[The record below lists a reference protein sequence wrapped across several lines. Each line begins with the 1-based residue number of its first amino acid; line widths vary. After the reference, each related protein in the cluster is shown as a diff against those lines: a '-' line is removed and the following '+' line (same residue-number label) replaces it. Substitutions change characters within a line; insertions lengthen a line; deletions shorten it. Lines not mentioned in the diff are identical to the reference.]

1 MTISTT
7 IVKNSYAGNGATTVF
22 NYNFKILSS
31 SDLKVIIR
39 STNGTETTKTLNTHY
54 TITGVGSAVGG
65 SVTFTAGN
73 IPVSG
78 QTIVLIRDTAQ
89 TQSIDYVANDPFPAE
104 THEEGLDKGII
115 LTQELQEEIDRCLKL
130 SKTNTMNSTEFYIGP
145 ADRAG
150 KILGFDGN
158 GELVVSQ
165 ELGTYKGNWS
175 TATTYSA
182 RDIVKDT
189 VNGNIYFCNTGHSSV
204 GVAPI
209 STNADAGKWNL
220 LVDVSQATTAA
231 TASATSA
238 AAALASQNAA
248 SSSASAASS
257 SASAASSSASS
268 ASSSAS
274 AASSSAANAA
284 SSFDDFDDRYLGSK
298 SSAPSLD
305 NDGNALING
314 ALYWNSVSAQM
325 FVRDSGAWIAI
336 KPTTVEQGNITT
348 VAGISGNITTVAGIL
363 ANVTSVAGNSSNI
376 NSVATN
382 IANVNS
388 VATNIANINAV
399 NSNSANINAVNSNST
414 NINAVAG
421 ISGNVTTV
429 ANNIAKV
436 NEVYTEILKVV
447 EVANDLQEATSEIEV
462 VANNIAN
469 VNSVGNNIANVNA
482 VNSNSANINAVVS
495 NAANIN
501 SVASNS
507 TNINLVSGSIAN
519 VNIAG
524 ANINSVNDF
533 VARYRVSGTQ
543 PTTSLD
549 IGDLWFDSTLQKL
562 LIYTSAGWQTASDY
576 VSALI
581 NVYRYTATSGQTV
594 FSGVA
599 ANGNTLSFT
608 AQANCFVFLNGI
620 RIVLGQDYTLTGGNT
635 VTLTE
640 PANAGD
646 LLYIE
651 VIAKISITE
660 EAILQGYVTTAGNS
674 ATTATT
680 QAGISTAQAT
690 IATTQAGI
698 STAQATTST
707 TQAGIATT
715 QAGIATTQATN
726 SAASASASA
735 TSASNSASS
744 ASAAAASASAAA
756 AAAGGGSVSISNAD
770 TTSGKLNTKI
780 VVSGSLTKT
789 ILNSG
794 AAETLQ
800 LGVDVIFN
808 ETYFTA
814 TAGQTTFNTAYTPNY
829 IQCFVNGIKLIKT
842 QDFTATNGTSVI
854 LNDACVAGDVV
865 EFVKFK

>member
-7 IVKNSYAGNGATTVF
+7 IVKNSYAGNGVTTVF

-73 IPVSG
+73 IPVSE

-165 ELGTYKGNWS
+165 ELGAYKGNWS

-209 STNADAGKWNL
+209 STNADAGKWDL
-220 LVDVSQATTAA
+220 LIDVSQATTAA
-231 TASATSA
+231 TASSVSASNAATSA
-238 AAALASQNAA
+238 ANALSYRNAA
-248 SSSASAASS
+248 QAAQ
-257 SASAASSSASS
+257 AAAE
-268 ASSSAS
+268 
-274 AASSSAANAA
+274 NIY
-284 SSFDDFDDRYLGSK
+284 DLFDDRFLGAK
-298 SSAPSLD
+298 ATDPSLD
-305 NDGNALING
+305 NDGNALQDG
-314 ALYWNSVSAQM
+314 VFYWDTTNNILKVY
-325 FVRDSGAWIAI
+325 DLGNTAWRRTT
-336 KPTTVEQGNITT
+336 PTSVEQ
-348 VAGISGNITTVAGIL
+348 S
-363 ANVTSVAGNSSNI
+363 
-376 NSVATN
+376 
-382 IANVNS
+382 
-388 VATNIANINAV
+388 
-399 NSNSANINAVNSNST
+399 

-429 ANNIAKV
+429 ADNITKV

-469 VNSVGNNIANVNA
+469 VNSVGNN
-482 VNSNSANINAVVS
+482 
-495 NAANIN
+495 
-501 SVASNS
+501 
-507 TNINLVSGSIAN
+507 IAN

-562 LIYTSAGWQTASDY
+562 LIYTSSGWQTASDY

-581 NVYRYTATSGQTV
+581 NVYRYTATNGQTV
-594 FSGVA
+594 FTGADVNS
-599 ANGNTLSFT
+599 NTLSFT

-640 PANAGD
+640 AANAGD

-660 EAILQGYVTTAGNS
+660 EAILQGYVSS
-674 ATTATT
+674 ASSSASTATT
-680 QAGISTAQAT
+680 QAGIATTQAGLATTNGAAQVTLATAQTAL
-690 IATTQAGI
+690 ATTQAGI
-698 STAQATTST
+698 ATAQATTST

-756 AAAGGGSVSISNAD
+756 AASGGGTVSITASD
-770 TTSGKLNTKI
+770 TTAGKLDSKL

-789 ILNSG
+789 VLNSG

-800 LGVDVIFN
+800 LGVEVVFN

-814 TAGQTTFNTAYTPNY
+814 TAGQTTFSINYTANY
-829 IQCFVNGIKLIKT
+829 IQCFVNGIKLINT

>member
-7 IVKNSYAGNGATTVF
+7 IVKNSYAGNGVTTVF

-39 STNGTETTKTLNTHY
+39 SSNGTETTKTLNTHY
-54 TITGVGSAVGG
+54 TITGVGSANGG
-65 SVTFTAGN
+65 SITFTAGN
-73 IPVSG
+73 IPASA
-78 QTIVLIRDTAQ
+78 QTVVLIRDTAQ

-165 ELGTYKGNWS
+165 ELGAYKGNWS

-182 RDIVKDT
+182 RDIIKDT
-189 VNGNIYFCNTGHSSV
+189 VNGNIYFCNTGHTSV

-209 STNADAGKWNL
+209 STNADTGKWDL
-220 LVDVSQATTAA
+220 LIDVSQATTAA
-231 TASATSA
+231 TNSSNSATSA
-238 AAALASQNAA
+238 A
-248 SSSASAASS
+248 
-257 SASAASSSASS
+257 
-268 ASSSAS
+268 
-274 AASSSAANAA
+274 SSAANALTYRNA
-284 SSFDDFDDRYLGSK
+284 AQAAQTAAENIYDLFDDRFLGAK
-298 SSAPSLD
+298 ATDPSLD
-305 NDGNALING
+305 NDNNALQDG
-314 ALYWNSVSAQM
+314 VLYWDTTNNILKVYDLGNLTW
-325 FVRDSGAWIAI
+325 RRTT
-336 KPTTVEQGNITT
+336 PTSQEQ
-348 VAGISGNITTVAGIL
+348 
-363 ANVTSVAGNSSNI
+363 
-376 NSVATN
+376 
-382 IANVNS
+382 
-388 VATNIANINAV
+388 
-399 NSNSANINAVNSNST
+399 T

-429 ANNIAKV
+429 ATNIANINSVASNMAAVTAVNSNSTNINAVNANSSNINTIATNIGKV
-436 NEVYTEILKVV
+436 NTLYTEIAKVV
-447 EVANDLQEATSEIEV
+447 EVANDLQEAVSEIDT
-462 VANNIAN
+462 VANNITN
-469 VNSVGNNIANVNA
+469 VNLVGNNIANVNA
-482 VNSNSANINAVVS
+482 VNSNSTNINAVNS
-495 NAANIN
+495 NSANINTVATNNANITTVATNIANINSVNANSSNINSLVANATNIN

-507 TNINLVSGSIAN
+507 ANINLVSGSIAN

-594 FSGVA
+594 FTGVA
-599 ANGNTLSFT
+599 AGGNTLSFT
-608 AQANCFVFLNGI
+608 AEANCFVFLNGI

-635 VTLTE
+635 VTLLE
-640 PANAGD
+640 AANTGD

-651 VIAKISITE
+651 VVAKISITE

-698 STAQATTST
+698 STAQAV
-707 TQAGIATT
+707 IATT
-715 QAGIATTQATN
+715 QASTSTAQAVIATTQATN
-726 SAASASASA
+726 SASSASASAS
-735 TSASNSASS
+735 SAANSASS

-756 AAAGGGSVSISNAD
+756 AASGGGAVSISNTD

-789 ILNSG
+789 VLNSG

-814 TAGQTTFNTAYTPNY
+814 TAGQTTFNTSYTPNY

-854 LNDACVAGDVV
+854 LSEACIAGDIV

>member
-7 IVKNSYAGNGATTVF
+7 IVKNSYAGNGVTTVF

-39 STNGTETTKTLNTHY
+39 SSNGTETTKTLNTHY
-54 TITGVGSAVGG
+54 TITGVGSANGG

-73 IPVSG
+73 IPASA
-78 QTIVLIRDTAQ
+78 QTVVLIRDTAQ

-165 ELGTYKGNWS
+165 ELGAYKGNWS

-182 RDIVKDT
+182 RDIIKDT
-189 VNGNIYFCNTGHSSV
+189 VNGNIYFCNTGHTSV

-209 STNADAGKWNL
+209 STNADTGKWDL
-220 LVDVSQATTAA
+220 LIDVSQATTAA
-231 TASATSA
+231 TNSSNSATSA
-238 AAALASQNAA
+238 A
-248 SSSASAASS
+248 
-257 SASAASSSASS
+257 
-268 ASSSAS
+268 
-274 AASSSAANAA
+274 SSAANALTYRNA
-284 SSFDDFDDRYLGSK
+284 AQAAQTAAENIYDLFDDRFLGAK
-298 SSAPSLD
+298 ATDPSLD
-305 NDGNALING
+305 NDNNALQDG
-314 ALYWNSVSAQM
+314 VFYWDTTNNILKVYDLGNLTW
-325 FVRDSGAWIAI
+325 RRTT
-336 KPTTVEQGNITT
+336 PTSQEQ
-348 VAGISGNITTVAGIL
+348 
-363 ANVTSVAGNSSNI
+363 
-376 NSVATN
+376 
-382 IANVNS
+382 
-388 VATNIANINAV
+388 
-399 NSNSANINAVNSNST
+399 T

-429 ANNIAKV
+429 ATNINKV

-469 VNSVGNNIANVNA
+469 VNFVGTNIANVNA
-482 VNSNSANINAVVS
+482 VNSNSSNINSVVA

-562 LIYTSAGWQTASDY
+562 LIYTAAGWQTASDY

-594 FSGVA
+594 FTGVA
-599 ANGNTLSFT
+599 SGGNTLSFT
-608 AQANCFVFLNGI
+608 AEANCFVFLNGI

-635 VTLTE
+635 VTLLE
-640 PANAGD
+640 AANTGD

-674 ATTATT
+674 ASTATT

-698 STAQATTST
+698 STAQAV
-707 TQAGIATT
+707 IATT
-715 QAGIATTQATN
+715 QASTSTAQAVIATTQATN
-726 SAASASASA
+726 SASSASASAS
-735 TSASNSASS
+735 SAANSASS

-756 AAAGGGSVSISNAD
+756 AASGGGTVSISATD
-770 TTSGKLNTKI
+770 TTAGKLNTKI

-814 TAGQTTFNTAYTPNY
+814 TAGQTTFSTAYTPLY
-829 IQCFVNGIKLIKT
+829 IQCFVNGIKLINV

-854 LNDACVAGDVV
+854 LSEACIAGDIV